1 MEMVTVYRT
10 FSPAEAQLMRSRLEA
25 AEFHPWLKN
34 ETAALSMDGYAL
46 AVGGVMVQV
55 PDTES
60 QSALELITAEQQ

>member
-1 MEMVTVYRT
+1 MEMVTVYRP

-60 QSALELITAEQQ
+60 ESALELITAEQQ